1 MCGIVG
7 KVSYG
12 GITQKDIDDIKN
24 MSTAI
29 AHRGPDSEGFY
40 SDENVAFGHRRLS
53 ILDISTAANQPMTD
67 DENTLVLIFN
77 GEVYNHLEIR
87 ERLKSK
93 YNFKTDH
100 SDTETILYAYK
111 EWGLECIKYFN
122 GFFAIAL
129 YDKVK
134 METILIRDRM
144 GKKPLFFTMSNN
156 ALYFSSEI
164 HAFFKAGIVEKCI
177 NKEAIYNYL
186 TFLTTNAPDTFFANI
201 YKLEC
206 GHYLKITKNKIEKV
220 KYWNIADF
228 INVDNADNFLQATEK
243 TEDLLVKSMKYRNI
257 ADVDIAIALSGGI
270 DSSLNLF
277 YSSKDG
283 GKIDAINISYDADDV
298 YDESEIAQ
306 KFSKELGVKFI
317 KSIISAN
324 DFEVLAKEY
333 ITKQIDSPT
342 GDVNSAL
349 LYFLSKLSKS
359 NSLKVMI
366 VGEGGDEMGGY
377 PIYEKLNKEY
387 NILKHFK
394 NLNFMFKSLSEKF
407 ARKFD
412 IFYNN
417 DIISRR
423 HIHGFTEFEKRSFW
437 LGGESFNSYKI
448 LHDYMSEI
456 RDDLKDSFLRKVL
469 NVEYKMRLPELILQK
484 IDYSTMSQSVEA
496 RSPFMDHFLI
506 EYSSG
511 LSFGTKMKYGAKSIL
526 KEIAK
531 NKLPGY
537 ILNQP
542 KVGFGM
548 LLTPFL
554 QNIMPIWYQQELLL
568 KKAMIHEFISKIFLQ
583 KLLDGHTKYKNQG
596 YKMWI
601 LFALEKWLEMNF
613 DSKK

>member
-7 KVSYG
+7 KVSYK
-12 GITQKDIDDIKN
+12 GIMQKDIDDIKN
-24 MSTAI
+24 MSSAI
-29 AHRGPDSEGFY
+29 IHRGPDSEGFY
-40 SDENVAFGHRRLS
+40 SDENVVFGHRRLS
-53 ILDISTAANQPMTD
+53 ILDLSTTANQPMTD

-77 GEVYNHLEIR
+77 GEIYNHLEIR
-87 ERLKSK
+87 EKLKSK

-134 METILIRDRM
+134 METILIRDRA
-144 GKKPLFFTMSNN
+144 GKKPLFFTVCDN

-164 HAFFKAGIVEKCI
+164 HAFFKTGVVEKRI
-177 NKEAIYNYL
+177 NEEAIYNYL

-333 ITKQIDSPT
+333 MTKQIDSPT

-366 VGEGGDEMGGY
+366 VGEGGDEMG
-377 PIYEKLNKEY
+377 LC
-387 NILKHFK
+387 
-394 NLNFMFKSLSEKF
+394 SLY
-407 ARKFD
+407 ACAPVACT
-412 IFYNN
+412 YLWN
-417 DIISRR
+417 
-423 HIHGFTEFEKRSFW
+423 
-437 LGGESFNSYKI
+437 Y
-448 LHDYMSEI
+448 
-456 RDDLKDSFLRKVL
+456 
-469 NVEYKMRLPELILQK
+469 
-484 IDYSTMSQSVEA
+484 
-496 RSPFMDHFLI
+496 
-506 EYSSG
+506 
-511 LSFGTKMKYGAKSIL
+511 
-526 KEIAK
+526 
-531 NKLPGY
+531 
-537 ILNQP
+537 
-542 KVGFGM
+542 
-548 LLTPFL
+548 
-554 QNIMPIWYQQELLL
+554 
-568 KKAMIHEFISKIFLQ
+568 
-583 KLLDGHTKYKNQG
+583 
-596 YKMWI
+596 
-601 LFALEKWLEMNF
+601 
-613 DSKK
+613 

>member
-1 MCGIVG
+1 MQEFDKKIISSDDFNDLTNNYMLKQSDSPVG
-7 KVSYG
+7 
-12 GITQKDIDDIKN
+12 
-24 MSTAI
+24 
-29 AHRGPDSEGFY
+29 
-40 SDENVAFGHRRLS
+40 
-53 ILDISTAANQPMTD
+53 DISS
-67 DENTLVLIFN
+67 VL
-77 GEVYNHLEIR
+77 
-87 ERLKSK
+87 
-93 YNFKTDH
+93 
-100 SDTETILYAYK
+100 
-111 EWGLECIKYFN
+111 
-122 GFFAIAL
+122 
-129 YDKVK
+129 
-134 METILIRDRM
+134 
-144 GKKPLFFTMSNN
+144 LF
-156 ALYFSSEI
+156 
-164 HAFFKAGIVEKCI
+164 
-177 NKEAIYNYL
+177 
-186 TFLTTNAPDTFFANI
+186 
-201 YKLEC
+201 
-206 GHYLKITKNKIEKV
+206 
-220 KYWNIADF
+220 
-228 INVDNADNFLQATEK
+228 
-243 TEDLLVKSMKYRNI
+243 LLS
-257 ADVDIAIALSGGI
+257 
-270 DSSLNLF
+270 
-277 YSSKDG
+277 
-283 GKIDAINISYDADDV
+283 
-298 YDESEIAQ
+298 
-306 KFSKELGVKFI
+306 KFSKDMNLR
-317 KSIISAN
+317 
-324 DFEVLAKEY
+324 
-333 ITKQIDSPT
+333 
-342 GDVNSAL
+342 
-349 LYFLSKLSKS
+349 
-359 NSLKVMI
+359 VMI
-366 VGEGGDEMGGY
+366 IGEGGDEIGGY
-377 PIYEKLNKEY
+377 PIYEKLYREH
-387 NILKHFK
+387 NIIKKFK
-394 NLNFMFKSLSEKF
+394 NFNFLFKYLPNKF

-456 RDDLKDSFLRKVL
+456 RDDLQDSFLRKVL

-554 QNIMPIWYQQELLL
+554 QNIMPIWYQKELLL

-613 DSKK
+613 DTKK

>member
-40 SDENVAFGHRRLS
+40 FDENVAFGHRRLS
-53 ILDISTAANQPMTD
+53 ILDLSTAANQPMSD

-77 GEVYNHLEIR
+77 GEIYNHLEIR

-93 YNFKTDH
+93 YSFKTDH

-129 YDKVK
+129 YDKAK
-134 METILIRDRM
+134 METILIRDRA

-164 HAFFKAGIVEKCI
+164 HAFFKAGVVEKRI
-177 NKEAIYNYL
+177 NEEAIYNYL
-186 TFLTTNAPDTFFANI
+186 TFLTTSAPDTFFANI

-206 GHYLKITKNKIEKV
+206 GHYLKITKNKVEKV
-220 KYWNIADF
+220 RYWNIADF
-228 INVDNADNFLQATEK
+228 INTANTDNFLQATEK

-277 YSSKDG
+277 YSNKENRN
-283 GKIDAINISYDADDV
+283 IYAINIGYNIDNI
-298 YDESEIAQ
+298 YNETEIAQ
-306 KFSKELGVKFI
+306 KFSEELAIKFD
-317 KSIISAN
+317 KKIISSDQFN
-324 DFEVLAKEY
+324 NLVNNY
-333 ITKQIDSPT
+333 TIKQSDSPV
-342 GDVNSAL
+342 GDISSVL
-349 LYFLSKLSKS
+349 LFLLSKFSKD
-359 NSLKVMI
+359 NNLKVMI
-366 VGEGGDEMGGY
+366 VGEGGDEIGGY

-387 NILKHFK
+387 NILKYFK
-394 NLNFMFKSLSEKF
+394 NLNFMFKSLPEKF
-407 ARKFD
+407 ARKLD

-423 HIHGFTEFEKRSFW
+423 HIHGFAEFEKRSFW
-437 LGGESFNSYKI
+437 LGGKSFNSYKI
-448 LHDYMSEI
+448 LHDYMAEI
-456 RDDLKDSFLRKVL
+456 RNDLPDSFLRKIL

-484 IDYSTMSQSVEA
+484 VDYTTMSQSVEA
-496 RSPFMDHFLI
+496 RSPFMDHLLI

-511 LSFGTKMKYGAKSIL
+511 LSFDMKMKYGAKSIL

-531 NKLPGY
+531 HKLPGY

-554 QNIMPIWYQQELLL
+554 QNIMPIWYQKELLL
-568 KKAMIHEFISKIFLQ
+568 KKAMIDEFISKIFLQ
-583 KLLDGHTKYKNQG
+583 KLLDSHTKYKNQG
-596 YKMWI
+596 YRMWI
-601 LFALEKWLEMNF
+601 LFALEKWLEINF

>member
-1 MCGIVG
+1 
-7 KVSYG
+7 
-12 GITQKDIDDIKN
+12 
-24 MSTAI
+24 MSNAI
-29 AHRGPDSEGFY
+29 MHRGPDSEGFY
-40 SDENVAFGHRRLS
+40 FDKNVVFGHRRLS
-53 ILDISTAANQPMTD
+53 ILDLSNEANQPMTD

-87 ERLKSK
+87 EKLKSK
-93 YNFKTDH
+93 YNFKTKH

-111 EWGLECIKYFN
+111 EWGIESIKYFN
-122 GFFAIAL
+122 GFFAIAI
-129 YDKVK
+129 YDKIK
-134 METILIRDRM
+134 KEAILIRDRL
-144 GKKPLFFTMSNN
+144 GKKPLFFTIKGNSI
-156 ALYFSSEI
+156 YFSSEI
-164 HAFFKAGIVEKCI
+164 HPFFKSDIVEKRI
-177 NKEAIYNYL
+177 NKNAIYDYL
-186 TFLTTNAPDTFFANI
+186 TFLTTNAPNTFFSDI

-206 GHYLKITKNKIEKV
+206 GYYLKITENKIEKI
-220 KYWNIADF
+220 KYWDVADF
-228 INVDNADNFLQATEK
+228 ININNTDNFIQAVEK
-243 TEDLLVKSMKYRNI
+243 TEYLLAQSMKYRNI

-277 YSSKDG
+277 YSSKKNK
-283 GKIDAINISYDADDV
+283 KIHAINTGYDVDNI
-298 YDESEIAQ
+298 YNESKVAQ
-306 KFSKELGVKFI
+306 KFSNELCIKFD
-317 KSIISAN
+317 KKIISSD
-324 DFEVLAKEY
+324 DFNHLTNNY
-333 ITKQIDSPT
+333 ILKQSDSPV
-342 GDVNSAL
+342 GDISSVL
-349 LYFLSKLSKS
+349 LFLLSKFSKDM
-359 NSLKVMI
+359 NLRVMI
-366 VGEGGDEMGGY
+366 IGEGGDEIGGY
-377 PIYEKLNKEY
+377 PIYQKLYREH
-387 NILKHFK
+387 NIIKKFK
-394 NLNFMFKSLSEKF
+394 NFNFLFKYLPSKF

-456 RDDLKDSFLRKVL
+456 RDDLQDTFLRKVL

-511 LSFGTKMKYGAKSIL
+511 LSFDTKMKYGAKSIL

-554 QNIMPIWYQQELLL
+554 QNIMPIWYQKELLL